1 MDANT
6 GYQLVTY
13 LANQFQ
19 RGNVSPQ
26 RYNLIINQASTSFLN
41 YLLGQFQTYNYG
53 KPESRVQFGVNETA
67 RQRLSPLIN
76 APTTL
81 TIDSTGLAPYP
92 TGFEQVDAMF
102 SLTMD
107 RIRFFPQHRLYSY
120 LNDPI
125 DPINTNPGYVIESD
139 GFRFY
144 PNTTYNGTQ
153 LPGALL
159 SYVKTP
165 EPIVWAY
172 IPDGNGRPVYDPG
185 NSTGFPWYDVDNF
198 EVVVRALKMVGV
210 NLSVGELLQYGDAII
225 KTGQ

>member
-1 MDANT
+1 MTADTA
-6 GYQLVTY
+6 YQLITY

-19 RGNVSPQ
+19 RGNISPQ
-26 RYNLIINQASTSFLN
+26 RFNLIINQASTSFLN

-53 KPESRVQFGVNETA
+53 KPEARVQFGVNETA
-67 RQRLSPLIN
+67 RQRLTPLIN
-76 APTTL
+76 PLSPL

-102 SLTMD
+102 STTMD

-125 DPINTNPGYVIESD
+125 DPINTNPGYVLESG

-153 LPGALL
+153 LLGAKL
-159 SYVKTP
+159 SYVQTP
-165 EPIVWAY
+165 PAIVWAY
-172 IPDGNGRPVYDPG
+172 TLDGNGRPDYNAGLSVG
-185 NSTGFPWYDVDNF
+185 LPWYEVDCL
-198 EVVVRALKMVGV
+198 EVISRALKMVGV
-210 NLSVGELLQYGDAII
+210 NLEAAAVSQYGEGIM
-225 KTGQ
+225 KQGQ